1 MMWPLLALASPVLLP
16 KMLRRNRIFKENR
29 SRVESVNQQRIDG
42 AQHLDLP
49 ELDFRE
55 LTVLVDEKTTEGFRD
70 DPGTK
75 AGQAPSRVPSG
86 PAKREHIGSQ
96 SRFC

>member
-1 MMWPLLALASPVLLP
+1 MSPLMWPLLALASPVLVP

-29 SRVESVNQQRIDG
+29 SRAESLNRQRIDG

-55 LTVLVDEKTTEGFRD
+55 LTVLVDENRELVPVLLAVLNRRASGVI
-70 DPGTK
+70 
-75 AGQAPSRVPSG
+75 PSACI
-86 PAKREHIGSQ
+86 PAR
-96 SRFC
+96 